1 MTLHTNWVTPVAQV
15 SQALISE
22 GLFLT
27 CSFDL
32 QTARPLHASYICPVH
47 GTAQCDGQMVVLLV
61 YDRDNPPLTLEIH
74 GHEGLISIA
83 IIDTSEQRP
92 DPHLATLI
100 LQKLTEMSIS
110 KRNLEVV
117 SNGR

>member
-83 IIDTSEQRP
+83 IIDTSEQ
-92 DPHLATLI
+92 
-100 LQKLTEMSIS
+100 
-110 KRNLEVV
+110 
-117 SNGR
+117 